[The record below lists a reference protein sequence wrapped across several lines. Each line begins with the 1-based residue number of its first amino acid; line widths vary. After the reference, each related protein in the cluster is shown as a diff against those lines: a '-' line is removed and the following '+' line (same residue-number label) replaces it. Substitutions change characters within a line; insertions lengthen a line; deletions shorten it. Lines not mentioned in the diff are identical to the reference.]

1 MNDQKLENSLNLAL
15 EATKGELEKSA
26 ELEAGFDR
34 ESGSWE
40 LIVRYNGDLEEAL
53 AFLPE
58 VEAQILTGGYAVL
71 RVPEPLVDSLAAL
84 PQIEYVEKPKLLNFA
99 VNQGRTAS
107 CMNPVQAGPDGLTG
121 RGVIVAVIDSGID
134 FFHEDFRN
142 PDGTTRLL
150 ELWDQQL
157 ERVFTR
163 QEINEALGQDSR
175 EKGEALVPSRDLS
188 GHGTAV
194 AGIAAGT
201 AVRAGEPTAE
211 RRMRAR
217 FWQSVWEFRGNAPFR
232 EPRS

>member
-71 RVPEPLVDSLAAL
+71 RVPEPLVDSLASL

-99 VNQGRTAS
+99 VNQGRIAS
-107 CMNPVQAGPDGLTG
+107 CMNPMG
-121 RGVIVAVIDSGID
+121 
-134 FFHEDFRN
+134 
-142 PDGTTRLL
+142 
-150 ELWDQQL
+150 
-157 ERVFTR
+157 
-163 QEINEALGQDSR
+163 
-175 EKGEALVPSRDLS
+175 
-188 GHGTAV
+188 
-194 AGIAAGT
+194 
-201 AVRAGEPTAE
+201 
-211 RRMRAR
+211 
-217 FWQSVWEFRGNAPFR
+217 
-232 EPRS
+232 

>member
-1 MNDQKLENSLNLAL
+1 
-15 EATKGELEKSA
+15 
-26 ELEAGFDR
+26 
-34 ESGSWE
+34 
-40 LIVRYNGDLEEAL
+40 
-53 AFLPE
+53 
-58 VEAQILTGGYAVL
+58 
-71 RVPEPLVDSLAAL
+71 
-84 PQIEYVEKPKLLNFA
+84 
-99 VNQGRTAS
+99 
-107 CMNPVQAGPDGLTG
+107 MNPMQAGPDGLTG

-194 AGIAAGT
+194 AGIAAGNG
-201 AVRAGEPTAE
+201 RESGEPTAE

-217 FWQSVWEFRGNAPFR
+217 FWRSAWEFRGNAPFR
-232 EPRS
+232 EPQS